1 MRLEVKWVGA
11 EKMAISPSV
20 IPRDI
25 TGAVLPIKTGAA
37 LAVDLDED
45 SALSGKL
52 RWYAHPK
59 ALAGLADR

>member
-1 MRLEVKWVGA
+1 
-11 EKMAISPSV
+11 MAISPSV